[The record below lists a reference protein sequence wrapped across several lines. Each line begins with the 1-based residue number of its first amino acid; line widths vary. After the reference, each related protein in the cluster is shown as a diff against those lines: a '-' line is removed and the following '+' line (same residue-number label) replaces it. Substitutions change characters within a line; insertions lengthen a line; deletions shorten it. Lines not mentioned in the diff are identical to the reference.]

1 MVWAV
6 VYVVTFAQMRR
17 LTKGGS
23 TSKGGFHRTPI
34 SVNDSTLPSAC
45 YTVAIPDDQK
55 LQALAVT
62 KIKISIHQKKALSE
76 LCRTITVGRWELR

>member
-34 SVNDSTLPSAC
+34 SNDSTLPSAC

-55 LQALAVT
+55 LQALAVI
-62 KIKISIHQKKALSE
+62 KIKISEESTL
-76 LCRTITVGRWELR
+76 